1 MCVYIY
7 IYIYIHVL
15 SLLTSA
21 MEGVEWSPSYLAALF
36 LGEEY
41 SVPIEQEAFPHIQS
55 GYFGKEKNL

>member
-1 MCVYIY
+1 MYVYIY
-7 IYIYIHVL
+7 VYVHVL

-21 MEGVEWSPSYLAALF
+21 LEGAEWSPSHLAALF

-41 SVPIEQEAFPHIQS
+41 SVPIEQEAFPHIHS